1 MRKTRIILKR
11 LFFLCLILHSP
22 FFIFNSA
29 TAQITHNS
37 QGRLDEN
44 ATAALAKASKK
55 LESGAKGTVTLTLL
69 DSNKKQTAKHTAE
82 ISYWKGKYHLKTDG
96 MEIWCDGT
104 TVWQWNKEAKEIV
117 INNMPPDSDIDLLN
131 PGRLIENYAK
141 NFRAK
146 YIRTEDDGTA
156 IIDLQPRSAQSYHKI
171 RLFIE
176 EETGVL
182 KRMEVQKYDSSREI
196 YDFTKLKN
204 VLLKGA
210 FKFNPADHPEAE
222 VIDMR

>member
-1 MRKTRIILKR
+1 MKR
-11 LFFLCLILHSP
+11 LLIVLISL
-22 FFIFNSA
+22 IGLIGG
-29 TAQITHNS
+29 TQAQITHNS
-37 QGRLDEN
+37 QGHLDEN
-44 ATAALAKASKK
+44 ATAALEKASKK
-55 LESGAKGTVTLTLL
+55 LQSVKGTVTLTML

-82 ISYWKGKYHLKTDG
+82 ISYWKGKYHLSTDG
-96 MEIWCDGT
+96 MEIWCDGS

-117 INNMPPDSDIDLLN
+117 INNMPPDSEIDILN
-131 PGRLIENYAK
+131 PSRLIANYAK

-182 KRMEVQKYDSSREI
+182 KRLEVHKYDSSREI
-196 YDFTKLKN
+196 YDFSKLKN
-204 VLLKGA
+204 VILKGA

>member
-1 MRKTRIILKR
+1 MKSLLKIILCAS
-11 LFFLCLILHSP
+11 LVFNFQFS
-22 FFIFNSA
+22 IFNSA
-29 TAQITHNS
+29 SAQITHNS
-37 QGRLDEN
+37 QGHLDEN
-44 ATAALAKASKK
+44 ATAALEKASKK
-55 LESGAKGTVTLTLL
+55 LQSVKGTVTLTML

-82 ISYWKGKYHLKTDG
+82 VTYWKGNYRLSSDG
-96 MEIWCDGT
+96 MEIVCDGT

-117 INNMPPDSDIDLLN
+117 INNMPPEEDIDLLN
-131 PGRLIENYAK
+131 PSRLIANHAK

-182 KRMEVQKYDSSREI
+182 KRMEVHKYDSSREI
-196 YDFTKLKN
+196 YDFSKLKY
-204 VLLKGA
+204 VPIKVT
-210 FKFNPADHPEAE
+210 FKFDPKDHPEAE

>member
-1 MRKTRIILKR
+1 MKR
-11 LFFLCLILHSP
+11 LLKIAFVVSLIS
-22 FFIFNSA
+22 IFNFQFSISQ
-29 TAQITHNS
+29 AQITHNS
-37 QGRLDEN
+37 QGHLDEN
-44 ATAALAKASKK
+44 ATAALEKASKK
-55 LESGAKGTVTLTLL
+55 LQSVKGKVTLTLL

-82 ISYWKGKYHLKTDG
+82 ISYWKGKYHLATDG
-96 MEIWCDGT
+96 MEVWCDGS

-117 INNMPPDSDIDLLN
+117 INNMPPDSEIDLLN
-131 PGRLIENYAK
+131 PGRLIANYAK

-156 IIDLQPRSAQSYHKI
+156 VIDLQPRSAQSYHKI

-182 KRMEVQKYDSSREI
+182 KRMEIHKYDSSREI
-196 YDFTKLKN
+196 YDFSKLKY